1 MEINFKLQK
10 RLPLLNVRNSSS
22 SKGQKAL
29 LKVPN
34 SVESR
39 ASKVPKKKKSFNLRV
54 FLKVMLAVIATLAC
68 FFGAFALHEATDGYT
83 KILGREDSGKVHHGA
98 SVINDAEIGIAL
110 LGFCIESSHR
120 ILVYE
125 LMPKGTLSSFL
136 FGEGEKPQW
145 GHRVEISCWSRKRK
159 K

>member
-1 MEINFKLQK
+1 MDTLRFLEGKIQ
-10 RLPLLNVRNSSS
+10 
-22 SKGQKAL
+22 A
-29 LKVPN
+29 
-34 SVESR
+34 
-39 ASKVPKKKKSFNLRV
+39 KSI
-54 FLKVMLAVIATLAC
+54 M
-68 FFGAFALHEATDGYT
+68 
-83 KILGREDSGKVHHGA
+83 
-98 SVINDAEIGIAL
+98 L